1 MMQRA
6 CFFQYLLS
14 RGLYS
19 FAFAS
24 VPVLLSVSAVQDGY
38 DSSQIG
44 LILGVGALPAVFG
57 GLVAPVLLHRIS
69 QKKLFHITTMPWV
82 FVALFCAGWSF
93 IDTIALP
100 GYMVISFMVELA
112 GALLIPTMGSFL
124 PQLVESKELE
134 RANSTQ
140 NFVLGICS
148 AAGPAVVSFFMLLLN
163 ASAMWLVLAG
173 CMCMSLVV
181 QRSLPDLTPEQEEGG
196 REGLLVDLRF
206 FLRARTLVRV
216 VTGSAV
222 WHFVIWSLFMTQ
234 GPVLMRDLY
243 DSSWAWGLVQ
253 SLFSVGSIIGSL
265 IPIPIR
271 WKTSKVCL
279 LSLLP
284 FCLVPVAMLLRMPL
298 WVVCILISLASLAI
312 AAASVRW
319 AAAVQ
324 KSVPQRH
331 IAGIFA
337 FDYALSEGISPV
349 GFIVMPLLSTSVMAS
364 HIIVGLV
371 IFLLAV
377 LSVGKDNTLDVDRNI

>member
-1 MMQRA
+1 M
-6 CFFQYLLS
+6 
-14 RGLYS
+14 
-19 FAFAS
+19 
-24 VPVLLSVSAVQDGY
+24 SAVQDGY

-69 QKKLFHITTMPWV
+69 QKKLFHITTMLWV

-148 AAGPAVVSFFMLLLN
+148 AAGPAVVSLFMLLLN

-181 QRSLPDLTPEQEEGG
+181 QRSLPDLTPEQEEEG

-284 FCLVPVAMLLRMPL
+284 FCLVPVTMLSRMPL
-298 WVVCILISLASLAI
+298 WVVCILVSLASLAI

-319 AAAVQ
+319 AAAIQ

-337 FDYALSEGISPV
+337 FDYVLSEGISPV

-377 LSVGKDNTLDVDRNI
+377 LSVGKDNMLDVERNI

>member
-1 MMQRA
+1 
-6 CFFQYLLS
+6 
-14 RGLYS
+14 
-19 FAFAS
+19 
-24 VPVLLSVSAVQDGY
+24 
-38 DSSQIG
+38 
-44 LILGVGALPAVFG
+44 
-57 GLVAPVLLHRIS
+57 
-69 QKKLFHITTMPWV
+69 MPWV

-100 GYMVISFMVELA
+100 SYMVISFMVELA

-181 QRSLPDLTPEQEEGG
+181 QRSLPDPTPEQDEED
-196 REGLLVDLRF
+196 REGLLADLRF
-206 FLRARTLVRV
+206 FLRTRTLVRV

-377 LSVGKDNTLDVDRNI
+377 LSVGKDDTLDVDRNI

>member
-1 MMQRA
+1 M
-6 CFFQYLLS
+6 
-14 RGLYS
+14 
-19 FAFAS
+19 
-24 VPVLLSVSAVQDGY
+24 SAVQDGY

-93 IDTIALP
+93 IDTIALS

-181 QRSLPDLTPEQEEGG
+181 QRSLPDLTPEQEEEG

-243 DSSWAWGLVQ
+243 DSSWAWGTGAI
-253 SLFSVGSIIGSL
+253 SVLCGIYYRFFDSN
-265 IPIPIR
+265 
-271 WKTSKVCL
+271 TD
-279 LSLLP
+279 
-284 FCLVPVAMLLRMPL
+284 PL
-298 WVVCILISLASLAI
+298 EDVEGMS
-312 AAASVRW
+312 
-319 AAAVQ
+319 
-324 KSVPQRH
+324 
-331 IAGIFA
+331 
-337 FDYALSEGISPV
+337 ALTV
-349 GFIVMPLLSTSVMAS
+349 
-364 HIIVGLV
+364 
-371 IFLLAV
+371 AV
-377 LSVGKDNTLDVDRNI
+377 LLGSCHDAVADAVVGGVYPGQLGELGHCCGVCEMGGRYTEECSAKAYCRNLCFRLCAE